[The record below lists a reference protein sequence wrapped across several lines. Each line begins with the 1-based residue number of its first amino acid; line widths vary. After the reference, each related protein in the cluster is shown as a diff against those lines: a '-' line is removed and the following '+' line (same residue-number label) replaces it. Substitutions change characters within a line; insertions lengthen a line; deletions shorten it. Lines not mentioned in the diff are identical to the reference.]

1 MCLGTKASIK
11 EEEQG
16 EIHSD
21 LKAVVKALL
30 IKEFSNASA
39 YLKIQEFIQNSD
51 LCCVIWLYF
60 CNAKCFCII
69 LSSSLVPCIHKS
81 VNTEFWTRT
90 S

>member
-1 MCLGTKASIK
+1 MCLGTKANIK

-16 EIHSD
+16 EIYSD

-51 LCCVIWLYF
+51 LCCDNWPY
-60 CNAKCFCII
+60 I
-69 LSSSLVPCIHKS
+69 L
-81 VNTEFWTRT
+81 
-90 S
+90 